1 MTKRGP
7 ATIEKASLP
16 TIEEMADEPK
26 QLSVQLRSVSIT
38 IPAMIGLGD
47 TYATR
52 YLHAR
57 LNTRES
63 QALRVLVE
71 GFDNKLFE
79 SPGSRSANGQDL
91 LRYILNSVADQL
103 GL

>member
-1 MTKRGP
+1 MTKRGTP
-7 ATIEKASLP
+7 TIEKVSLP
-16 TIEEMADEPK
+16 TIEEMVDEPK
-26 QLSVQLRSVSIT
+26 QLSVEVRSVSLT
-38 IPAMIGLGD
+38 IPAMVGLGD

-71 GFDNKLFE
+71 GFDNKIFE

>member
-1 MTKRGP
+1 MS
-7 ATIEKASLP
+7 KAVKNTLP
-16 TIEEMADEPK
+16 TIADASEP
-26 QLSVQLRSVSIT
+26 QRLSVEIRDVSLT
-38 IPAMIGLGD
+38 IPALVGLGEQ
-47 TYATR
+47 YSTR

-71 GFDNKLFE
+71 GFDNKIFQ

-91 LRYILNSVADQL
+91 IRYLLNSVADQL

>member
-1 MTKRGP
+1 MTKRGT
-7 ATIEKASLP
+7 ATVEKVSLP
-16 TIEEMADEPK
+16 TIDEMTEEPK
-26 QLSVQLRSVSIT
+26 RMSVEVRSVSLT
-38 IPAMIGLGD
+38 IPAMVGLGD

-79 SPGSRSANGQDL
+79 SPGSRSANGQDW
-91 LRYILNSVADQL
+91 LRYILNSVADEL